1 MLSSDELTEMR
12 TTIQDYLL
20 PDTCNILS
28 LSSSSDGA
36 GGFTETWG
44 TATANLAC
52 RLDTQSGR
60 FTDMEGGVQ
69 TYKKL
74 VLSLPYNAIIT
85 EANRVE
91 HGTNLY
97 QVVSVNEGSWLAVKR
112 AEVEK
117 I

>member
-1 MLSSDELTEMR
+1 MLSNDELTDMR
-12 TTIQDYLL
+12 NTIQDFLL
-20 PDTCNILS
+20 PDTCNLLS

-36 GGFTETWG
+36 GGFTDTWG

-52 RLDTQSGR
+52 RLDTQNGR
-60 FTDMEGGVQ
+60 YTDLDGGVQ

-74 VLSLPYNAIIT
+74 VLSIPYNATIT
-85 EANRVE
+85 EANRIE
-91 HGTNLY
+91 YGSNIY
-97 QVVSVNEGSWLAVKR
+97 QVISVNEGSWLAVKR

>member
-1 MLSSDELTEMR
+1 MLSNDELTDMR
-12 TTIQDYLL
+12 STIQDYLL

-28 LSSSSDGA
+28 LTSTSDGA
-36 GGFTETWG
+36 GGFTDTWG
-44 TATANLAC
+44 TATASLAC
-52 RLDTQSGR
+52 RLDRQGGR
-60 FTDMEGGVQ
+60 YTDMDGGVQ

-74 VLSLPYNAIIT
+74 VLSLPYNATIT

-91 HGTNLY
+91 HGTNTY